1 MPMFD
6 KPLLS
11 QNRTMLWHGTK
22 TENLMGILHNG
33 LLIDAPN
40 AVRCASAYGN
50 GIYLADTFKKSW
62 SYSGS
67 SRGMIVSYA
76 LTKWYYKGKE
86 RLLFD
91 LVS

>member
-1 MPMFD
+1 MFA

-33 LLIDAPN
+33 LLINAPS

-50 GIYLADTFKKSW
+50 GIYLADAFQKSYA
-62 SYSGS
+62 YSGS
-67 SRGMIVSYA
+67 PG
-76 LTKWYYKGKE
+76 GKQE
-86 RLLFD
+86 YLLC
-91 LVS
+91 S

>member
-1 MPMFD
+1 MFD

-67 SRGMIVSYA
+67 SRGMIVSYV
-76 LTKWYYKGKE
+76 LTIGYYKDSK
-86 RLLFD
+86 RLIFD

>member
-50 GIYLADTFKKSW
+50 GIYLADTFQKSW

-67 SRGMIVSYA
+67 PRGEFY
-76 LTKWYYKGKE
+76 
-86 RLLFD
+86 
-91 LVS
+91 

>member
-1 MPMFD
+1 MFD
-6 KPLLS
+6 KPMLS

-67 SRGMIVSYA
+67 SRGKIKTC
-76 LTKWYYKGKE
+76 L
-86 RLLFD
+86 
-91 LVS
+91 